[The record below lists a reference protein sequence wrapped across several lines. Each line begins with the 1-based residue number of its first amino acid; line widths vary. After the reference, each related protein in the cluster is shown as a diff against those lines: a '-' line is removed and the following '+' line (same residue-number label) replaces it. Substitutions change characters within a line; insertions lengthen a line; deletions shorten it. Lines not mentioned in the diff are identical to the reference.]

1 MKKHFYFFLLLFQL
15 FSCQGQ
21 KKANNENFFMLP
33 CQIGNKWGLV
43 DTLGVVH
50 VKPQYDKLFSFNYT
64 VGTNNDCSYFIVEKD
79 KKIKVIDWEN
89 NVLFPE
95 YDLVLQKD
103 GEVRFSKNGK
113 IGDVE
118 IYYQDG
124 KFVLLGSDKDFKYD
138 GFYSLDKNVLK
149 DRATVLE
156 VNNKLGLR
164 DGENKIFPIKYDS
177 ISYKKKEKG
186 IVYYGYI
193 LGTDKK
199 IISVD
204 SVSVTDNSFIS
215 NSPPPKVIHEK
226 DDLVL
231 PLPQNN
237 LYDYE
242 KVIDGLDNYKDVFN
256 YRYTEL
262 DQTIIKN
269 TNDNKY
275 AVLKGKV
282 TDKNKLTFEY
292 DSVWGAFYG
301 TKKNLS
307 YAILNYVLIAKKGS
321 KYFMFSSRDNK
332 PSGGP
337 YDDVSQRFFINRY
350 GDKEYY
356 LVFKKGN
363 KYGADGYT
371 FNRDKD
377 VKVALY
383 NRIPF
388 EFDEIR
394 DGSVV
399 VKNGLYGIYDNMPT
413 YGESIYNKI
422 HIKPKYKEVPQLYMN
437 FNSSHVG
444 NIYQCITTE
453 GRKIFV
459 YANGLELYRKK

>member
-1 MKKHFYFFLLLFQL
+1 
-15 FSCQGQ
+15 
-21 KKANNENFFMLP
+21 MLP

-79 KKIKVIDWEN
+79 KKIKMIDWEN

-103 GEVRFSKNGK
+103 GEVRFSKNGL
-113 IGDVE
+113 IGDMW
-118 IYYQDG
+118 IDYQEG
-124 KFVLLGSDKDFKYD
+124 KFVLLGSNKDFKYN
-138 GFYSLDKNVLK
+138 GIYSLDKNVLK

-204 SVSVTDNSFIS
+204 SVSISDNSFIS
-215 NSPPPKVIHEK
+215 NSPPPAVFIEK
-226 DDLVL
+226 DDLAL
-231 PLPQNN
+231 PLPRRYFTESEKEDNN
-237 LYDYE
+237 IKE
-242 KVIDGLDNYKDVFN
+242 YKEAFDF
-256 YRYTEL
+256 RYTEL
-262 DQTIIKN
+262 YQKIVKN

-275 AVLKGKV
+275 AVIKGEV

-307 YAILNYVLIAKKGS
+307 YAVLNYILIVKKGS
-321 KYFMFSSRDNK
+321 KYFMYNSRDNK

-356 LVFKKGN
+356 LVFRKGN

-371 FNRDKD
+371 FNKD
-377 VKVALY
+377 NKLVLY

-413 YGESIYNKI
+413 YGKSIYNKI
-422 HIKPKYKEVPQLYMN
+422 HIKPKYKEVPHLYMN
-437 FNSSHVG
+437 FNDRHVG